1 MMGLR
6 RILTGSY
13 NEVMQT
19 EPHIQ
24 PQHLPVSLPILCIV
38 GPTGAGKTHLAMSLA
53 EHAQSIGMKIE
64 LISMDSA
71 LVYRGLD
78 IGSAK
83 PTKAER
89 AAVIH
94 HLIDIL
100 EPTEVY
106 SAAKFANDA
115 KRLCQEIRL
124 RGNIPVVVGGTMLY
138 WRAWA
143 HGLSSLPP
151 ANPHIRT
158 RLDEQG
164 KTLGWPAM
172 HMQLMKVD
180 PITASRLM
188 PNDSQRVQR
197 ALEVYEITGT
207 PMSTLLADSPSED
220 GREGSAIPDWIN
232 LVSLEPSD
240 RARLHANL
248 EKRFDEMLNGGL
260 IAEVEKLRANCA
272 LHPDLP
278 AIRSVGYRQV
288 WEYLDGQSN
297 WDQMRYKA
305 LAATRQL
312 GKRQLTW
319 LRAIAGRNTF
329 DPFNPSGLALA
340 LEYCKQHLA

>member
-1 MMGLR
+1 
-6 RILTGSY
+6 
-13 NEVMQT
+13 MQT
-19 EPHIQ
+19 EPYIQ
-24 PQHLPVSLPILCIV
+24 PMQSPEPFPTICIV

-53 EHAQSIGMKIE
+53 EHAKSIGLNIE

-83 PTKAER
+83 PTKAEQ
-89 AAVIH
+89 AAVVH

-106 SAAKFANDA
+106 SAARFAKDA
-115 KRLCQEIRL
+115 KRLCEEIRS

-151 ANPHIRT
+151 ANPEIRT
-158 RLDEQG
+158 RLEEQA
-164 KTLGWPAM
+164 KEIGWPAM
-172 HMQLMKVD
+172 HTQLSQVD
-180 PITASRLM
+180 PVTAARLM

-197 ALEVYEITGT
+197 ALEVFEITGK
-207 PMSTLLADSPSED
+207 PMSVLLAESPSED
-220 GREGSAIPDWIN
+220 GREGSAIPPWIN

-240 RARLHANL
+240 RARLHLNL
-248 EKRFDEMLNGGL
+248 EKRFDEMLSGGL
-260 IAEVEKLRANCA
+260 MEEVEALRKNAA
-272 LHPDLP
+272 LHADLP

-288 WEYLDGQSN
+288 WEYLDGQI
-297 WDQMRYKA
+297 DLAQMRYKA

-329 DPFNPSGLALA
+329 DPFNPTELKAALD
-340 LEYCKQHLA
+340 YCKENLK

>member
-1 MMGLR
+1 
-6 RILTGSY
+6 
-13 NEVMQT
+13 MQT

-24 PQHLPVSLPILCIV
+24 PTHQAEQPPILCIV
-38 GPTGAGKTHLAMSLA
+38 GPTGAGKTYLAMSLA
-53 EHAQSIGMKIE
+53 EYAKTIGITVE

-83 PTKAER
+83 PTKVEQAT
-89 AAVIH
+89 VQH

-100 EPTEVY
+100 DPTESY
-106 SAAKFANDA
+106 SAAHFSKDA
-115 KRLCQEIRL
+115 KRLCTEIRA

-151 ANPHIRT
+151 ANPEIRA

-164 KTLGWPAM
+164 KVIGWPAM
-172 HMQLMKVD
+172 HTQLAKVD
-180 PITASRLM
+180 PIAAARLQ

-197 ALEVYEITGT
+197 ALEVYEITGK
-207 PMSTLLADSPSED
+207 PMSELLADSPSED
-220 GREGSAIPDWIN
+220 GREGSAIPEWID
-232 LVSLEPSD
+232 LISLEPKD
-240 RARLHANL
+240 RARLHQNL
-248 EKRFDEMLNGGL
+248 EKRFDEMLAGGL
-260 IAEVEKLRANCA
+260 LEEVKVLRSNPD
-272 LHPDLP
+272 LHGDLP

-288 WEYLDGQSN
+288 WEYLSGEV
-297 WDQMRYKA
+297 DQTEMRYKA

-319 LRAIAGRNTF
+319 LRAIAGRKTF
-329 DPFNPSGLALA
+329 DPFNPSELKAALD
-340 LEYCKQHLA
+340 YCKASLK

>member
-1 MMGLR
+1 
-6 RILTGSY
+6 
-13 NEVMQT
+13 MQT
-19 EPHIQ
+19 EPYIQ
-24 PQHLPVSLPILCIV
+24 PMQSPEPFSTICIV

-53 EHAQSIGMKIE
+53 EHAKSIGLNIE

-83 PTKAER
+83 PTKEEQ
-89 AAVIH
+89 AAVVH

-106 SAAKFANDA
+106 SAARFAKDA
-115 KRLCQEIRL
+115 KRLCEEIRS

-151 ANPHIRT
+151 ANPEIRI
-158 RLDEQG
+158 RLEEQA
-164 KTLGWPAM
+164 KAIGWPAM
-172 HMQLMKVD
+172 HTHLSQVD
-180 PITASRLM
+180 PVTAARLM

-197 ALEVYEITGT
+197 ALEVFEITGK
-207 PMSTLLADSPSED
+207 PMSTLLAESPSED
-220 GREGSAIPDWIN
+220 GREGSAIPPWIN

-240 RARLHANL
+240 RARLHLNL
-248 EKRFDEMLNGGL
+248 EKRFDEMLSGGL
-260 IAEVEKLRANCA
+260 MEEVETLRKNTA
-272 LHPDLP
+272 LHADLP

-288 WEYLDGQSN
+288 WEYLDGQI
-297 WDQMRYKA
+297 DLAQMRYKA

-319 LRAIAGRNTF
+319 LRAIAGRKTF
-329 DPFNPSGLALA
+329 DPFNPSELKAALD
-340 LEYCKQHLA
+340 YCKANLK

>member
-1 MMGLR
+1 
-6 RILTGSY
+6 
-13 NEVMQT
+13 MQT
-19 EPHIQ
+19 EPYIQ
-24 PQHLPVSLPILCIV
+24 PMHAPETIPVLCIV
-38 GPTGAGKTHLAMSLA
+38 GPTGAGKTHLAMLLA
-53 EHAQSIGMKIE
+53 EHAKSISLNIE

-83 PTKAER
+83 PTKAEQ

-106 SAAKFANDA
+106 SAARFAKDA
-115 KRLCQEIRL
+115 TRLCAEIRS

-151 ANPHIRT
+151 ANPEIRA
-158 RLDEQG
+158 RLDEEG
-164 KTLGWPAM
+164 KAIGWPAM
-172 HMQLMKVD
+172 HAKLELAD
-180 PITASRLM
+180 PETAARLK

-197 ALEVYEITGT
+197 ALEVFEITGK

-220 GREGSAIPDWIN
+220 GREGSSIPAWIH

-248 EKRFDEMLNGGL
+248 EKRFDEMLAAGFMD
-260 IAEVEKLRANCA
+260 EVKALRTNSNLHAN
-272 LHPDLP
+272 LP
-278 AIRSVGYRQV
+278 AIRSVGYRQA
-288 WEYLDGQSN
+288 WEFLNGEIDL
-297 WDQMRYKA
+297 DQMRYKA

-319 LRAIAGRNTF
+319 LRAIAGRKTF
-329 DPFNPSGLALA
+329 DPFKPEELTAALD
-340 LEYCKQHLA
+340 YCKSTLQK

>member
-1 MMGLR
+1 
-6 RILTGSY
+6 
-13 NEVMQT
+13 MQT

-24 PQHLPVSLPILCIV
+24 PMQPSKQDPILCIV

-53 EHAQSIGMKIE
+53 EYAKSIGQTIE

-83 PTKAER
+83 PSKAEQ

-106 SAAKFANDA
+106 SAARFANDT
-115 KRLCQEIRL
+115 KRLCKEIRE

-143 HGLSSLPP
+143 YGLSSLPP
-151 ANPHIRT
+151 ANPEIRA
-158 RLDEQG
+158 RLDEEG

-172 HMQLMKVD
+172 HQKLAQVD
-180 PITASRLM
+180 PQTALRLE

-197 ALEVYEITGT
+197 ALEVFEITGK

-220 GREGSAIPDWIN
+220 GREGSTIPDWIK
-232 LVSLEPSD
+232 LVSLEPTD
-240 RARLHANL
+240 RKCLHQNL
-248 EKRFDEMLNGGL
+248 EKRFDEMLAAGFL
-260 IAEVEKLRANCA
+260 DEVKTLRTNPE
-272 LHPDLP
+272 LHADLP
-278 AIRSVGYRQV
+278 AIRSVGYRQA
-288 WEYLDGQSN
+288 WEYLNGEIDLE
-297 WDQMRYKA
+297 QMRYKA

-329 DPFNPSGLALA
+329 DPFNPNEMKAA
-340 LEYCKQHLA
+340 IEFCKNSL

>member
-1 MMGLR
+1 
-6 RILTGSY
+6 
-13 NEVMQT
+13 MQT
-19 EPHIQ
+19 EPYIQ
-24 PQHLPVSLPILCIV
+24 PMQSPEPFPTICIV

-53 EHAQSIGMKIE
+53 EHAKSIGLNIE

-83 PTKAER
+83 PTKAEQ
-89 AAVIH
+89 AAVVH

-106 SAAKFANDA
+106 SAARFAKDA
-115 KRLCQEIRL
+115 KRLCEEIRS

-151 ANPHIRT
+151 ANPEIRA
-158 RLDEQG
+158 RLEEQA
-164 KTLGWPAM
+164 KEIGWPAM
-172 HMQLMKVD
+172 HTQLSQVD
-180 PITASRLM
+180 PVTAARLM

-197 ALEVYEITGT
+197 ALEVFEITGK
-207 PMSTLLADSPSED
+207 PMSVLLAESPSED
-220 GREGSAIPDWIN
+220 GREGSAIPPWIN

-240 RARLHANL
+240 RARLHLNL
-248 EKRFDEMLNGGL
+248 EKRFDEMLSGGL
-260 IAEVEKLRANCA
+260 MEEVEALRKNTA
-272 LHPDLP
+272 LHADLP

-288 WEYLDGQSN
+288 WEYLDGQI
-297 WDQMRYKA
+297 DLAQMRYKA

-329 DPFNPSGLALA
+329 DPFNPTELKAALN
-340 LEYCKQHLA
+340 YCKENLK

>member
-1 MMGLR
+1 
-6 RILTGSY
+6 
-13 NEVMQT
+13 MQSPELFST
-19 EPHIQ
+19 I
-24 PQHLPVSLPILCIV
+24 CIV

-53 EHAQSIGMKIE
+53 EYAKSIGLTVE

-83 PTKAER
+83 PTKAEQ

-100 EPTEVY
+100 DPTEVY
-106 SAAKFANDA
+106 SAARFAKDA
-115 KRLCQEIRL
+115 KRLCEEIRM
-124 RGNIPVVVGGTMLY
+124 RGNIPIVVGGTMLY

-151 ANPHIRT
+151 ANPEIRV
-158 RLDEQG
+158 RLEEQA
-164 KTLGWPAM
+164 KEIGWPAM
-172 HMQLMKVD
+172 HERLAQVD
-180 PITASRLM
+180 TVTASRLK

-197 ALEVYEITGT
+197 ALEVYEITGK
-207 PMSTLLADSPSED
+207 PMSSLLAESPSED
-220 GREGSAIPDWIN
+220 GREGSAIPPWIH

-240 RARLHANL
+240 RARLHLNL
-248 EKRFDEMLNGGL
+248 EKRFDEMLSSGL
-260 IAEVEKLRANCA
+260 IEEVERLKKNTG
-272 LHPDLP
+272 LHADLP

-288 WEYLDGQSN
+288 WEYLDGQI
-297 WDQMRYKA
+297 DREQMRYKA

-329 DPFNPSGLALA
+329 DPFNPDDLKAALD
-340 LEYCKQHLA
+340 YCKQNLK

>member
-1 MMGLR
+1 
-6 RILTGSY
+6 
-13 NEVMQT
+13 MQT
-19 EPHIQ
+19 EPYIQ
-24 PQHLPVSLPILCIV
+24 PMQSPEPFSTICIV

-53 EHAQSIGMKIE
+53 EYAKSIGCTVE

-83 PTKAER
+83 PTKGEQAS
-89 AAVIH
+89 VIH

-100 EPTEVY
+100 DPTEVY
-106 SAAKFANDA
+106 SAARFAKDA
-115 KRLCQEIRL
+115 KRLCEEIRL
-124 RGNIPVVVGGTMLY
+124 RGNIPIVVGGTMLY

-151 ANPHIRT
+151 ANPEIRVQ
-158 RLDEQG
+158 LEKQA
-164 KTLGWPAM
+164 KEIGWPVM
-172 HMQLMKVD
+172 HERLAQID
-180 PITASRLM
+180 PVTASRLK

-197 ALEVYEITGT
+197 ALEVFEITGK
-207 PMSTLLADSPSED
+207 PMSSLLAESPSED
-220 GREGSAIPDWIN
+220 GREGSAIPPWIK

-240 RARLHANL
+240 RARLHLNL
-248 EKRFDEMLNGGL
+248 EKRFDEMLLGGL
-260 IAEVEKLRANCA
+260 IEEVEDLRKNTG
-272 LHPDLP
+272 LHADLP

-288 WEYLDGQSN
+288 WEYLDGQI
-297 WDQMRYKA
+297 DREQMRYKA

-329 DPFNPSGLALA
+329 DPFNPDELKAALD
-340 LEYCKQHLA
+340 YCKQNLK

>member
-1 MMGLR
+1 
-6 RILTGSY
+6 
-13 NEVMQT
+13 MQT
-19 EPHIQ
+19 EPYIQ
-24 PQHLPVSLPILCIV
+24 PMQSPDIKPILCIV

-53 EHAQSIGMKIE
+53 EHAKSIGLTVE

-83 PTKAER
+83 PTKQEQAT
-89 AAVIH
+89 VIH

-106 SAAKFANDA
+106 SAARFAKDA
-115 KRLCQEIRL
+115 KRLCEEIRG

-151 ANPHIRT
+151 ANPEIRA
-158 RLDEQG
+158 RLDEEG
-164 KTLGWPAM
+164 KALGWPAM
-172 HMQLMKVD
+172 HAKLAGID
-180 PITASRLM
+180 PDTASRLK

-197 ALEVYEITGT
+197 ALEVFEITGK
-207 PMSTLLADSPSED
+207 PMSALLAESPSED
-220 GREGSAIPDWIN
+220 GREGSAIPPWIN

-240 RARLHANL
+240 RKRLHLNL
-248 EKRFDEMLNGGL
+248 EKRFDEMLLGGL
-260 IAEVEKLRANCA
+260 LDEVKALKANIN
-272 LHPDLP
+272 LHADLP

-288 WEYLDGQSN
+288 WEYLDGQTD
-297 WDQMRYKA
+297 WEEMRYKA

-319 LRAIAGRNTF
+319 LRAITGRHTY
-329 DPFNPSGLALA
+329 DPFSPNELKAALDF
-340 LEYCKQHLA
+340 CKQNLI